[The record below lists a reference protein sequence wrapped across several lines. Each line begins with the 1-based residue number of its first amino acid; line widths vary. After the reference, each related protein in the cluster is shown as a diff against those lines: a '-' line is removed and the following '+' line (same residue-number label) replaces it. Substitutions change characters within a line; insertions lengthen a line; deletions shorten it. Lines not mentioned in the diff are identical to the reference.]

1 VSASNTSARRAVI
14 TGAGSGLGRASAI
27 RLARDGFAVACV
39 DVRAATAA
47 QTAGEITD
55 AGGQACWVGC
65 DISDEQSVDAGVD
78 DILRQLGGIDVVV
91 NAAGIASAGHT
102 LEVTLEEWRRL
113 LDVNLTGTFLMARAT
128 LPALLESRGV
138 MINVASIAAL
148 RGWRYMAA
156 YAATKGG
163 IVALSRSLAVEYGDR
178 GVRVNVVCPGGIDT
192 PLVAAL
198 TPVRDAAPELMRRS
212 PALLDPPTAQ
222 PEEIAGTISYLAGPE
237 ARFVTG
243 SVVVIDGGAMA

>member
-1 VSASNTSARRAVI
+1 MSASNTSGRRAVI

-27 RLARDGFAVACV
+27 RLAGDGFAVACV
-39 DVRAATAA
+39 DVRAEAAA

-91 NAAGIASAGHT
+91 NAAGIASVGHT

-128 LPALLESRGV
+128 LPALLESRGA

-163 IVALSRSLAVEYGDR
+163 IVALSRSLAVEYGGR

-192 PLVAAL
+192 PLAAAL

>member
-1 VSASNTSARRAVI
+1 VSASNTSGRRAVI

-27 RLARDGFAVACV
+27 RLAGDGFAVACV
-39 DVRAATAA
+39 DVRAAAAA

-65 DISDEQSVDAGVD
+65 DISDEQSVEAGVD

-91 NAAGIASAGHT
+91 NAAGIASVGHT

-128 LPALLESRGV
+128 LPALLESRGA

-163 IVALSRSLAVEYGDR
+163 IVALSRSLAVEYGGR

-192 PLVAAL
+192 PLAAAL

-212 PALLDPPTAQ
+212 PVLLDPPTAQ

>member
-1 VSASNTSARRAVI
+1 MSASNTSGRRAVI
-14 TGAGSGLGRASAI
+14 TGAGSGLGRASAV
-27 RLARDGFAVACV
+27 RLAEDGFAVACV
-39 DVRAATAA
+39 DVRAAAAA

-65 DISDEQSVDAGVD
+65 DISDEQSVEAGVD

-128 LPALLESRGV
+128 LPALLESRGA

-163 IVALSRSLAVEYGDR
+163 IVALSRSLAVEYGSR
-178 GVRVNVVCPGGIDT
+178 GVRVNVVCPGSIAT
-192 PLVAAL
+192 PLAAAL

-212 PALLDPPTAQ
+212 PALLDPPAAQ

>member
-1 VSASNTSARRAVI
+1 VSASNTSGRRAVI

-27 RLARDGFAVACV
+27 RLAGDGFAVACV
-39 DVRAATAA
+39 DVRAAAAA

-65 DISDEQSVDAGVD
+65 DISDEQSVDAGVE

-128 LPALLESRGV
+128 LPALLESRGA

-156 YAATKGG
+156 YAASKGG
-163 IVALSRSLAVEYGDR
+163 IVALSRSLAVEYGGR

-192 PLVAAL
+192 PLAAAL

-212 PALLDPPTAQ
+212 PALLDPPVAQ

>member
-1 VSASNTSARRAVI
+1 
-14 TGAGSGLGRASAI
+14 
-27 RLARDGFAVACV
+27 
-39 DVRAATAA
+39 
-47 QTAGEITD
+47 
-55 AGGQACWVGC
+55 
-65 DISDEQSVDAGVD
+65 
-78 DILRQLGGIDVVV
+78 
-91 NAAGIASAGHT
+91 
-102 LEVTLEEWRRL
+102 
-113 LDVNLTGTFLMARAT
+113 
-128 LPALLESRGV
+128 LESRGV

-178 GVRVNVVCPGGIDT
+178 GVRVNVVCPGGIAT